1 MPRRLTF
8 LIASIFALLIAACLP
23 GGKISVIDAWARPA
37 NKGDNSAIYFKINN
51 PGPAID
57 ALIEAQT
64 EVAAQTELHKSEMDN
79 QGVMSMHPQ
88 HQIELPPDS
97 QVEFT
102 PGGYHVML
110 VDLQQDLK
118 VGDTVELTL
127 RFQIFGDITL
137 NVPVKQP

>member
-1 MPRRLTF
+1 MRRPLTF
-8 LIASIFALLIAACLP
+8 LIVSILALLVAACLP
-23 GGKISVIDAWARPA
+23 SGELSVIDAWARPA
-37 NKGDNSAIYFKINN
+37 NQGDNSAIYFKINN
-51 PGPAID
+51 PGPAVD

-88 HQIELPPDS
+88 HQIEIPPDS
-97 QVEFT
+97 QVEFA

-118 VGDTVELTL
+118 VGETVELTL
-127 RFQIFGDITL
+127 RFNNFGEITL
-137 NVPVKQP
+137 DVPVKQP

>member
-1 MPRRLTF
+1 MRRP
-8 LIASIFALLIAACLP
+8 LIFFILSIFALLMSACLP
-23 GGKISVIDAWARPA
+23 GGEISVIDAWARPA

-64 EVAAQTELHKSEMDN
+64 EVAAQTELHKSEMDT

-88 HQIELPPDS
+88 HQIELQPDS

-118 VGDTVELTL
+118 VGDMVELTL
-127 RFQIFGDITL
+127 RFQNFGDITL

>member
-1 MPRRLTF
+1 MRRHLTF
-8 LIASIFALLIAACLP
+8 LIVLIFALLMSACLP
-23 GGKISVIDAWARPA
+23 GGEISVIDAWARPA
-37 NKGDNSAIYFKINN
+37 NRGDNSAIYFKINN

-118 VGDTVELTL
+118 VGDTVELRI
-127 RFQIFGDITL
+127 RFKNFGDITL

>member
-1 MPRRLTF
+1 M
-8 LIASIFALLIAACLP
+8 
-23 GGKISVIDAWARPA
+23 IDAWARPA
-37 NKGDNSAIYFKINN
+37 NQGDNSAIYFKINN

-88 HQIELPPDS
+88 HQIEIPPDS
-97 QVEFT
+97 QVEFA

-127 RFQIFGDITL
+127 RFQNFGEITL
-137 NVPVKQP
+137 DVPVKQP